1 MKRATLALLLSLAA
15 TQAHA
20 QFSMP
25 TLPSSPMTPSL
36 PAMPSAPSASIPS
49 ASSLPSIPSLSSM
62 PSLSSVSPSNLAGVL
77 KYCVENHYLSGSDA
91 GTAQTD
97 ESSLTSQDNISP
109 SDPSYDSGSDGE
121 LNAGGQGYNLGGQSA
136 QSGVTQQICNQA
148 LSHAQSLL

>member
-1 MKRATLALLLSLAA
+1 MKPAILVAAILFLAA

-36 PAMPSAPSASIPS
+36 PALPSAPSASIPS
-49 ASSLPSIPSLSSM
+49 ASSLPSLSSM

-77 KYCVENHYLSGSDA
+77 KYCVQNHYLSGSDA
-91 GTAQTD
+91 QTAQSD
-97 ESSLTSQDNISP
+97 QSSLLSQDNISP
-109 SDPSYDSGSDGE
+109 ADQNYDSGSDGE
-121 LNAGGQGYNLGGQSA
+121 LNAGGQGYNLGGQTA
-136 QSGVTQQICNQA
+136 QSGVTQQICDQA

>member
-1 MKRATLALLLSLAA
+1 MKPASLIALTALALCACNAA
-15 TQAHA
+15 RA
-20 QFSMP
+20 QFSN
-25 TLPSSPMTPSL
+25 PMGSMSMPSL
-36 PAMPSAPSASIPS
+36 PTAPSAPSIPS

-91 GTAQTD
+91 GAAQTD
-97 ESSLTSQDNISP
+97 QSSLLSQDNISP
-109 SDPSYDSGSDGE
+109 SDPNYDSGSEGE
-121 LNAGGQGYNLGGQSA
+121 LNTGGQGYNLGGQSA